1 MARRTRT
8 INRSPY
14 PQSAIEVI
22 ARSLWPDIQAYFES
36 EEGQKEF
43 AAWKTQQDAEQD
55 TLQKAA

>member
-1 MARRTRT
+1 MARRTKP
-8 INRSPY
+8 INCSPY
-14 PQSAIEVI
+14 PQSAIEAI

>member
-14 PQSAIEVI
+14 PQSAIEAI

-43 AAWKTQQDAEQD
+43 AAWKAQQETEQD

>member
-14 PQSAIEVI
+14 PQYAIEAI

-43 AAWKTQQDAEQD
+43 AAWKARQDTEQG

>member
-8 INRSPY
+8 SNRSPY
-14 PQSAIEVI
+14 PQSAIEAI

-43 AAWKTQQDAEQD
+43 AAWKAQQEAEQD
-55 TLQKAA
+55 ILQKAA

>member
-14 PQSAIEVI
+14 PQSAIEAI
-22 ARSLWPDIQAYFES
+22 ARSLWPDIQVYFES

-43 AAWKTQQDAEQD
+43 AAWKTLQDAEQD

>member
-14 PQSAIEVI
+14 PQYAIEAI

-43 AAWKTQQDAEQD
+43 AAWKAQQETEQD
-55 TLQKAA
+55 TLPKAA

>member
-8 INRSPY
+8 IDRSPY
-14 PQSAIEVI
+14 PQSAIEAI

>member
-14 PQSAIEVI
+14 PQYAIEAI
-22 ARSLWPDIQAYFES
+22 ARSLWPDIQTYFES

-43 AAWKTQQDAEQD
+43 AA
-55 TLQKAA
+55 

>member
-1 MARRTRT
+1 MARRTRP

-14 PQSAIEVI
+14 PQYAIEAI
-22 ARSLWPDIQAYFES
+22 ARSLWPDIQAYFKS

-43 AAWKTQQDAEQD
+43 AAWKARQDTEQD

>member
-14 PQSAIEVI
+14 PQSAIEAI

-43 AAWKTQQDAEQD
+43 AAWETQQDAEQD

>member
-14 PQSAIEVI
+14 PQSAIEAI

-43 AAWKTQQDAEQD
+43 AAWKTQQEAEQD

>member
-14 PQSAIEVI
+14 PQSAIEAI
-22 ARSLWPDIQAYFES
+22 ARSLWPDIQAYFEI

>member
-8 INRSPY
+8 IKRSPY
-14 PQSAIEVI
+14 PQSAIEAI